1 MQIEENV
8 TNLRCQGPLQ
18 ASIWRARA
26 AILAVLLIAPAA
38 ALAQAPEPSRP
49 GESQR
54 ATEEYYVQPGD
65 RLHVTVWR
73 EEGLDL
79 EVLVRPDGGFSF
91 PLAGD
96 LNAIGKTVEE
106 LRTELTGRLERYIPD
121 LIVTVLVQEINGNKI
136 YVIGEVNQPGEFVV
150 NPRVDVM
157 QALSLAGGMTTF
169 SSPNE
174 IFVLRREGGRQTTMP
189 FSFDD
194 VARGRDLEQNI
205 MLQSGDVVVVP

>member
-1 MQIEENV
+1 MQIGEIV
-8 TNLRCQGPLQ
+8 TNLRCQGYLQ
-18 ASIWRARA
+18 ASIRSGYGLALGLVLA
-26 AILAVLLIAPAA
+26 AGS
-38 ALAQAPEPSRP
+38 ALAQEAARS
-49 GESQR
+49 GEGQQTTT
-54 ATEEYYVQPGD
+54 AYHVQPGD

-79 EVLVRPDGGFSF
+79 EVLIRPDGGFSF

-106 LRTELTGRLERYIPD
+106 LREELTGRLERYIPD

-136 YVIGEVNQPGEFVV
+136 YVIGQVNQPGEFVV

-169 SSPNE
+169 SSPND
-174 IFVLRREGGRQTTMP
+174 IFVLRRDGERQMTMP
-189 FSFDD
+189 FRFDD
-194 VARGRDLEQNI
+194 VARGRNLEQNVI
-205 MLQSGDVVVVP
+205 LQSGDVVVVP